1 MLTPTPPVRCRAGL
15 ILLRV
20 PARGGGPPRP
30 HHGPIRRPPMIH
42 FYIVM
47 ATLVGGLLSV
57 AVAALLTV

>member
-1 MLTPTPPVRCRAGL
+1 
-15 ILLRV
+15 
-20 PARGGGPPRP
+20 
-30 HHGPIRRPPMIH
+30 MIH